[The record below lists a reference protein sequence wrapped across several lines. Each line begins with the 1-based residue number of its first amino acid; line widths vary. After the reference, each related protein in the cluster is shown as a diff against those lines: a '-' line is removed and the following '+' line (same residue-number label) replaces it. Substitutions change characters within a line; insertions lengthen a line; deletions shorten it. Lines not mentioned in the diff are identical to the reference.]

1 MSSRF
6 CGRVPARATSTGYV
20 CEMKCKGRVMKVKK
34 RIEKPYRVL
43 TVTGIYPTE
52 KRPHKGTFIKSQVDS
67 LIEAGL
73 EVEIIHPQPGP
84 VPLRYATAAIQVFL
98 KTWKGDF
105 DIVHG
110 HYGLWVLAG
119 CMQWTTPIVAS
130 FLGDDLLGTPTGNGR
145 FSKKSKLV
153 VHISRWLCRRAKAGI
168 VKSEEMRQATFME
181 KNIFVIPNGVDL
193 ALFRPAPRSEVRAAL
208 GWKQDAFYV
217 LFGNDPQIPRKN
229 FALAQAAIECLRTRG
244 ISAELVVANGLPQ
257 TQVVQY
263 INACNVLILPSLIE
277 GSPNIVKETM
287 ACNVP
292 VVATNVGDVAEVISA
307 TQGCNVCP
315 FEPEA
320 LATALEEAIRHTEP
334 TTGRSDIRHLDRR
347 AVAQQVI
354 GVYEQVLQGVGQ
366 GGRRGEEVY
375 AKSVQ
380 GTHAGREFAGTRRSS
395 RLG

>member
-1 MSSRF
+1 
-6 CGRVPARATSTGYV
+6 
-20 CEMKCKGRVMKVKK
+20 MKVKK
-34 RIEKPYRVL
+34 STKKAYRVL
-43 TVTGIYPTE
+43 MVTGIYPTE
-52 KRPHKGTFIKSQVDS
+52 ERPHAGTFIKSQVDS
-67 LIEAGL
+67 LVEAGL
-73 EVEIIHPQPGP
+73 EVEIIHPKPGP
-84 VPLRYATAAIQVFL
+84 VLLRYATAAIQVFL
-98 KTWKGDF
+98 KTWQGDF
-105 DIVHG
+105 DSVHG

-119 CMQWTTPIVAS
+119 RMQWTTPVVAS
-130 FLGDDLLGTPTGNGR
+130 FLGDDLLGTPTGNGS

-153 VHISRWLCRRAKAGI
+153 IHISRWLCRRAKAVI

-181 KNIFVIPNGVDL
+181 KNIFVIPNGVDF
-193 ALFRPAPRSEVRAAL
+193 ALFRPAPRSEAQAAL
-208 GWKQDAFYV
+208 GWKQDAYYV

-229 FALAQAAIECLRTRG
+229 FALAQAAIECLRARG

-263 INACNVLILPSLIE
+263 INASNVLILPSLIE

-292 VVATNVGDVAEVISA
+292 VVATDVGDVSEVIGH
-307 TQGCNVCP
+307 TKGCNVCP

-354 GVYEQVLQGVGQ
+354 GVYEQVLQDVGRGITYPQAYGADHGQKRYPAPGSQSRSGVYEKVVGK
-366 GGRRGEEVY
+366 R
-375 AKSVQ
+375 
-380 GTHAGREFAGTRRSS
+380 T
-395 RLG
+395 

>member
-1 MSSRF
+1 MN
-6 CGRVPARATSTGYV
+6 AKKST
-20 CEMKCKGRVMKVKK
+20 KK
-34 RIEKPYRVL
+34 AYRVL
-43 TVTGIYPTE
+43 MVTGIYPTE
-52 KRPHKGTFIKSQVDS
+52 ERPHAGTFIKSQADS
-67 LIEAGL
+67 LVEAGL
-73 EVEIIHPQPGP
+73 EVEIIHPKPGP
-84 VPLRYATAAIQVFL
+84 VLLRYATAAIQVFL
-98 KTWKGDF
+98 KTWQGDF

-119 CMQWTTPIVAS
+119 CMQWTTPVVAS
-130 FLGDDLLGTPTGNGR
+130 FLGDDLLGTPTDNGG
-145 FSKKSKLV
+145 FSKKSRLV
-153 VHISRWLCRRAKAGI
+153 IHVSRWLCRHVKEVI
-168 VKSEEMRQATFME
+168 VKSEEMKKASLMS
-181 KNIFVIPNGVDL
+181 KNVFVIPNGVDFE
-193 ALFRPAPRSEVRAAL
+193 LFRPLPRSEVRATL
-208 GWKQDAFYV
+208 GWEQDGYYV
-217 LFGNDPQIPRKN
+217 LLGNDPQILRKN
-229 FALAQAAIECLRTRG
+229 FALAQAAMECLRTRG

-257 TQVVQY
+257 TKVVQY
-263 INACNVLILPSLIE
+263 INASNVLILPSLIE

-292 VVATNVGDVAEVISA
+292 VVATDVGDVSEVIGH
-307 TQGCNVCP
+307 TKGCNVCP

-320 LATALEEAIRHTEP
+320 LAAALEEAIRHTEP